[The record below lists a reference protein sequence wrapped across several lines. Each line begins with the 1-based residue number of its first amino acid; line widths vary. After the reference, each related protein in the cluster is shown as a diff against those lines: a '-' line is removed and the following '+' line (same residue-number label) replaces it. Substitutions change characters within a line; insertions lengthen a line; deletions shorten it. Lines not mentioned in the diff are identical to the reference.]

1 MKKTI
6 TLILISILPSFCL
19 MSQVKGQFDLNN
31 FKNKRII
38 SSLKISEDGTESP
51 DSEGKGLSGSNRII
65 TRQVT
70 IKSDKKN
77 LEDITVERMIKR
89 YQVFSSVTTDK
100 VLYDSDN
107 KFDREGGLNTVYE
120 SFDGIVNEVVLY
132 RYNKKGLYL
141 DTLRNLNGNPY
152 QIDGFSLGTVEAYKN
167 YLNFHWTNIFQIAS
181 PEKEWK
187 VGIKFKDYRYNT
199 NSDYLNDYEVQSVA
213 GNKIT
218 LSIKGTRVPKNF
230 KIYTKNLRPIERLNM
245 LYNAKNV
252 YQGTII
258 FDSVTRFIDK
268 VVLTNKVYSVGTLTE
283 ALLMTKQIQIE
294 NTIENLKNGK

>member
-1 MKKTI
+1 MKKNVI
-6 TLILISILPSFCL
+6 LILISILSSFCSV
-19 MSQVKGQFDLNN
+19 SQSTKPFDLNN

-89 YQVFSSVTTDK
+89 YQVFSSVITDK

-107 KFDREGGLNTVYE
+107 KFDREGGLNTVYG
-120 SFDGIVNEVVLY
+120 SFDGIVNEVVIY
-132 RYNKKGLYL
+132 KYNKKGLYL
-141 DTLRNLNGNPY
+141 DTLRNLNGNSY

-187 VGIKFKDYRYNT
+187 AGIKFKDYRYNT
-199 NSDYLNDYEVQSVA
+199 NSDYLNDYEVQSVI
-213 GNKIT
+213 GDKVT
-218 LSIKGTRVPKNF
+218 LSIKGTRIPKNF
-230 KIYTKNLRPIERLNM
+230 KVYPKKLRTMDRLNM

-258 FDSVTRFIDK
+258 LNSTTRFIDK
-268 VVLTNKVYSVGTLTE
+268 VVLTNKVYTVGTPIE
-283 ALLMTKQIQIE
+283 ELLMTKQIEI
-294 NTIENLKNGK
+294 NNIIENLKNGK